1 MSLARSRSLARSL
14 GRFCLGQSVGPGL
27 GAAAAHSQQ
36 GRYGSPIPPLL
47 LLRRRRRRLLL
58 LASSYAAPLLLYLL

>member
-1 MSLARSRSLARSL
+1 MSLARSLARSL

-27 GAAAAHSQQ
+27 GGAAAHSQQ

-47 LLRRRRRRLLL
+47 LLRRRRLL
-58 LASSYAAPLLLYLL
+58 LASSYAGPLLLYLL